1 MEKAAL
7 ESKPA
12 KNRSPLSSLTP
23 FQGIVPVLHP
33 SVFLACGARIVGDV
47 TMAEG
52 CSVWFNAVVRGDVH
66 HIKIGKNTNIQD
78 GAVIHCTYKKNPT
91 HIGNNVS
98 IGHLAIVHGCT
109 VEDDCLIGMGAV
121 VMDRALIGAGSLI
134 GAGAVVTQGTQIPP
148 RSLVMGSPAK
158 VVRQVTDDEY
168 KAFFA
173 TTQRYLE
180 YADGYDYSIP

>member
-1 MEKAAL
+1 MEKTTA
-7 ESKPA
+7 EFKHT
-12 KNRSPLSSLTP
+12 KNRSPLSSITS
-23 FQGIVPVLHP
+23 FRGIVPMLHT

-47 TMAEG
+47 AMAEG

-78 GAVIHCTYKKNPT
+78 GALVHCTYQKNPT

-98 IGHLAIVHGCT
+98 IGHLAVVHGCT
-109 VEDDCLIGMGAV
+109 IEDDCLIGMGAI
-121 VMDRALIGAGSLI
+121 VMDRALVGAGSLI
-134 GAGAVVTQGTQIPP
+134 GAGAIVTQGTQIPP

-158 VVRQVTDDEY
+158 VVRQVTDEEY
-168 KAFFA
+168 QSFFA

-180 YADGYDYSIP
+180 YATGYNYSR